1 MINISEEENESLS
14 WQNFEN
20 GCQEL
25 AKKIKDSGI
34 VFNSIG
40 TFSRGGFPIACCLSH
55 LLDIEK
61 IDVIKEED
69 TSATKDCLVVD
80 DISDTGKTLHHAK
93 ILGYTHFATLHWHS
107 QSIVKP
113 TWYVWEKKD
122 AWIVY
127 PWEV

>member
-1 MINISEEENESLS
+1 MIISEENESLS

-40 TFSRGGFPIACCLSH
+40 TFPRGGFPVATRLSH
-55 LLDIEK
+55 LLNIKK
-61 IDVIKEED
+61 IDVISEKNKSTID
-69 TSATKDCLVVD
+69 RLVID
-80 DISDTGKTLHHAK
+80 DISDTGKTLEYAK
-93 ILGYTHFATLHWHS
+93 NLGYLHFATLHWHR

-113 TWYVWEKKD
+113 NWYVWEKKD
-122 AWIVY
+122 SWIVY
-127 PWEV
+127 PWEI